1 MSPATTLSAAAPS
14 AAPSSASS
22 LADSVSGAVLP
33 LLPTLSLGAL
43 LGFAAGYAVKAIG
56 KVALLIVGLL
66 FVAVQLLSYFGLVT
80 VNWLKLEALSGPWL
94 QDNSRSVWPW
104 LSGVLTHDLPF
115 GGAFV
120 AGLLLG
126 LRRR

>member
-1 MSPATTLSAAAPS
+1 MCAVSPATTLSA

-33 LLPTLSLGAL
+33 LLPTLSLGAI
-43 LGFAAGYAVKAIG
+43 LGFAAGYAVKTIG
-56 KVALLIVGLL
+56 KIALLIVGLL

-80 VNWLKLEALSGPWL
+80 VNWLRLEALSGPWL
-94 QDNSRSVWPW
+94 QDNSRSVWTW

-126 LRRR
+126 LRKR